1 MRVLVTGATGFVGS
15 AIVRGFT
22 HFAAMDNPALS
33 QRTRELLRGKPTQ
46 LIADLDRTSYFA
58 AAGFHPHWNRTH
70 RRAGEL
76 EAVY

>member
-46 LIADLDRTSYFA
+46 PGLIADLDRTSYFA
-58 AAGFHPHWNRTH
+58 AAGFHHPV
-70 RRAGEL
+70 L
-76 EAVY
+76 